1 MPAYEEARF
10 SVWLG
15 EWIICGRSF
24 SAGRTGQSPKG
35 ATPPPLGC
43 AEDTQRASS
52 LLQAGR
58 RFAMRFAAS
67 KAASLQPPDETE
79 RAR

>member
-1 MPAYEEARF
+1 
-10 SVWLG
+10 
-15 EWIICGRSF
+15 
-24 SAGRTGQSPKG
+24 
-35 ATPPPLGC
+35 LGC

-58 RFAMRFAAS
+58 RFAMRFAVS